1 MYDYMQCM
9 VAIVHK
15 KYVMYM
21 HVVIGIVIIYKYM
34 YMQVQPSRPRRRDVF
49 TPSRMTQGTL
59 LDLPEAVN

>member
-21 HVVIGIVIIYKYM
+21 HVVVGIVIIYKYM

-49 TPSRMTQGTL
+49 TPSRMT
-59 LDLPEAVN
+59 